1 MRISKWSVCLWTYSL
16 FLAFLCTFSSTTTP
30 SRNICAGY
38 EAGHENGKARTPR
51 PADDSGAL
59 FTEGQRVTLRAG
71 FEECRWDDGPV
82 CACVWMQMCV
92 NSSATVCLPSSY
104 VHKSM
109 ATRHCGLP
117 VLESRSFLFLLTVK
131 KTATTEATSSFL
143 DLVLSLQD
151 SDKYIYFYISV
162 E

>member
-1 MRISKWSVCLWTYSL
+1 MSLHAHIYRIFSKWSVCLWTRSL
-16 FLAFLCTFSSTTTP
+16 FLAFLCTFNSTTTP
-30 SRNICAGY
+30 SRTIHAGY

-59 FTEGQRVTLRAG
+59 FTGEGQGATLRAG

-82 CACVWMQMCV
+82 CAWVWMQMCV

-109 ATRHCGLP
+109 ATCHCGLP
-117 VLESRSFLFLLTVK
+117 VLQSRSFLFFWRWKNCYNWGHKFFSWLGPF
-131 KTATTEATSSFL
+131 SPG
-143 DLVLSLQD
+143 
-151 SDKYIYFYISV
+151 
-162 E
+162 